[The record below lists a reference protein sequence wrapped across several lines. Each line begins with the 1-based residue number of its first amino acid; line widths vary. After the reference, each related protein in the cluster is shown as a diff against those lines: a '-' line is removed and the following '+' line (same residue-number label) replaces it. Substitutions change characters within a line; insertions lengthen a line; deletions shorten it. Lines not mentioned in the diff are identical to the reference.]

1 MSGRL
6 ATFRID
12 SNTDRVSL
20 EVPGFGLLELGWR
33 GEWGRRDSFE
43 YLIEMFRIR
52 AGGLRPPLAD
62 VHRAIDRLNKDGY
75 QLALALADGS
85 DDTLV
90 EIQRRLTTRWPRW
103 QWPGDEVP
111 YVEVVGRHQ
120 HFPFELLPLF
130 DTRSVGD
137 FANFVEA
144 EDALARFLGWAA
156 NIRRVP
162 PVPAEPMALLSDGRL
177 PLQFLRYTMEGAG
190 NEHTYFARC
199 ADQLDFDGPWP
210 VDVADVDAA
219 RERVIDVLQD
229 PTLSLTSEEP
239 RPLPTQIRHFAC
251 HADTTAPE
259 PQGYYLQLGGPGER
273 EIKVTLQAIT
283 DGWRDRKR
291 FSGPRPLM
299 VINACATARV
309 DTSHPLSFPNWAL
322 KTRHRGFIGT
332 GTEVPDE
339 VAAAFGELLY
349 EALLDGQPVGAA
361 LGLAR
366 RRLMSRH
373 QSPLGLLYVHYGDP
387 SVAVAAA
394 AGAAA

>member
-20 EVPGFGLLELGWR
+20 EVPGFSPLELGWR

-43 YLIEMFRIR
+43 HLVEMFRIR
-52 AGGLRPPLAD
+52 SGGLRPPLAT
-62 VHRAIDRLNKDGY
+62 VEKAIDLLNQDGY

-103 QWPGDEVP
+103 RWPTDEVP
-111 YVEVVGRHQ
+111 YVEIVGRHQ

-130 DTRSVGD
+130 DTTSVGD
-137 FANFVEA
+137 FANFTEA
-144 EDALARFLGWAA
+144 ENALTKFLGWGA
-156 NIRRVP
+156 NVRRVP
-162 PVPAEPMALLSDGRL
+162 PVEAEPMALLSDGRL

-190 NEHTYFARC
+190 DEQTYFARC
-199 ADQLDFDGPWP
+199 ADRLDVDGPWP
-210 VDVADVDAA
+210 ADVEDVDAA

-229 PTLSLTSEEP
+229 PTLTLTRDEP
-239 RPLPTQIRHFAC
+239 RALPTQIRHFAC
-251 HADTTAPE
+251 HADTTAPD
-259 PQGYYLQLGGPGER
+259 PQGYFLQLGGPGER
-273 EIKVTLQAIT
+273 EIKVTLRAIT

-332 GTEVPDE
+332 ETDVPDE
-339 VAAAFGELLY
+339 VAAVFGELLY
-349 EALLDGQPVGAA
+349 DALLAGHPVGAA
-361 LGLAR
+361 VGLAR
-366 RRLMSRH
+366 RRLMSKY

-387 SVAVAAA
+387 SVAVVPAVVTAA
-394 AGAAA
+394 